1 MQEQD
6 TINILISQILS
17 KDDELVCLRQD
28 NARIR
33 EEQREG
39 NRQILEKL
47 DKTLD
52 ELKNQEDKLLSI
64 FKFNFLL

>member
-33 EEQREG
+33 EEQRA
-39 NRQILEKL
+39 IVKASSCM
-47 DKTLD
+47 T
-52 ELKNQEDKLLSI
+52 
-64 FKFNFLL
+64 